1 MAQDNGDPVIAEGS
15 TGHQAL
21 ASVNASMAAARAN
34 HSGSTEPLNPV
45 AYQWWLDTDA
55 DGLKVLKQR
64 DAANTDW
71 NWIYPVESGAGAP
84 LNIGYQLSGD
94 SDYNMPT
101 LVAGGSEKAQQV
113 QVFEMTAQTADRT
126 ITLRVSEDSLYGR
139 ILIFRPHWD
148 EADYDVIVTGG
159 ASDSIAGQPTGGF
172 RLAPGDVI
180 ELYAFGESPTWN
192 VVRLLSSGVYTV
204 TGAVTLNRHQRR
216 VFADATGG
224 AFSVTLPDPA
234 TVKGVEFVVKK
245 TDAGGNAVTL
255 ASYNIDGASRSLASQ
270 YDSERFM
277 SDGTAYFRV

>member
-21 ASVNASMAAARAN
+21 AAVNASMAAARSN
-34 HSGSTEPLNPV
+34 HSGSSEPTDPV
-45 AYQWWLDTDA
+45 PYQFWLDTDA

-64 DAANTDW
+64 DAAGTDW
-71 NWIYPVESGAGAP
+71 NWLWPLESGAGAP
-84 LNIGYQLSGD
+84 LNIGFQVVDDGD
-94 SDYNMPT
+94 WDMPT
-101 LVAGGSEKAQQV
+101 LISGGSEKAQQV
-113 QVFEMTAQTADRT
+113 QVLECIASSADRT
-126 ITLRVSEDSLYGR
+126 ITLRNPTDSLYGR
-139 ILIFRPHWD
+139 ILIYRPHWD
-148 EADYDVIVTGG
+148 DPDYDVIVDG
-159 ASDSIAGQPTGGF
+159 SSINSKPTAGF
-172 RLAPGDVI
+172 LLAPGDVF
-180 ELYAFGESPTWN
+180 EFYATGSSPAWTP
-192 VVRLLSSGVYTV
+192 VRIQTAGVYTV